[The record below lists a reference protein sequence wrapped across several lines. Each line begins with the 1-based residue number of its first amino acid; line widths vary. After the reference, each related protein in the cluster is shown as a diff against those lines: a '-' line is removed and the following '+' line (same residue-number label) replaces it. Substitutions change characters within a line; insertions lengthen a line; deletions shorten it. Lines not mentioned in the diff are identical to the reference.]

1 VQPGKA
7 GYTLRSHGSN
17 TAGVWRVQSSIRRV
31 GIPRAL
37 SHHTRG
43 ALWDAYFSALGIQ
56 TVLSPK
62 TSRAIIDEG
71 CRLAV
76 DETCLSVKV
85 ALGHVAWLSERCD
98 AVLVPRYVSVGRGER
113 ECSKFWG
120 ICDIVRNSVPGVEL
134 LTYSV
139 DAMHR
144 THARTTER
152 GELYRL
158 ARRLGASR
166 PKAAYAVARALS
178 AHRRERAERVGTNP
192 ARTATGEH
200 PRVLVVGHAYNLY
213 DDAIGQPIV
222 RELERQGCDVVDSES
237 VDHRLA
243 ARLAHKA
250 SPSLYWTNS
259 RQLLGSV
266 EYWRDHV
273 DGIVFL
279 VTFPCG
285 PDSLVTELAVRRMKD
300 VPVVTLIVDEHSG
313 ETGLQTRLESF
324 ADILRMRRE
333 GRAPGCGAAVA

>member
-1 VQPGKA
+1 
-7 GYTLRSHGSN
+7 
-17 TAGVWRVQSSIRRV
+17 
-31 GIPRAL
+31 
-37 SHHTRG
+37 
-43 ALWDAYFSALGIQ
+43 
-56 TVLSPK
+56 
-62 TSRAIIDEG
+62 
-71 CRLAV
+71 
-76 DETCLSVKV
+76 
-85 ALGHVAWLSERCD
+85 
-98 AVLVPRYVSVGRGER
+98 
-113 ECSKFWG
+113 
-120 ICDIVRNSVPGVEL
+120 

-139 DAMHR
+139 DVTHR

-178 AHRRERAERVGTNP
+178 AHRRELAERVSAADSGRP
-192 ARTATGEH
+192 TGSER

-222 RELERQGCDVVDSES
+222 RELARQGCDVVDSES

-243 ARLAHKA
+243 ARLAHRA

-273 DGIVFL
+273 DGIIFL

-300 VPVVTLIVDEHSG
+300 VPVVTLIIDEHSG

-333 GRAPGCGAAVA
+333 GHVPGGGVAVA

>member
-1 VQPGKA
+1 M
-7 GYTLRSHGSN
+7 
-17 TAGVWRVQSSIRRV
+17 WE
-31 GIPRAL
+31 
-37 SHHTRG
+37 
-43 ALWDAYFSALGIQ
+43 AYFSALGIQ
-56 TVLSPK
+56 TVLSPP

-85 ALGHVAWLSERCD
+85 ALGHVAWLADRCD

-120 ICDIVRNSVPGVEL
+120 ICDIVRNSVPDIEL

-139 DAMHR
+139 DVAHK

-158 ARRLGASR
+158 ARELGASR
-166 PKAAYAVARALS
+166 PKAAYAVARALR
-178 AHRRERAERVGTNP
+178 AHRRSRAERVAASTP
-192 ARTATGEH
+192 ALAIAGER

-222 RELERQGCDVVDSES
+222 RELERQGCEVVDSES
-237 VDHRLA
+237 VDHALA
-243 ARLAHKA
+243 ARLARKA

-266 EYWRDHV
+266 EYWRDRV

-300 VPVVTLIVDEHSG
+300 IPVVTLIIDEHSG

-324 ADILRMRRE
+324 ADILRMRRD
-333 GRAPGCGAAVA
+333 GAAPGCGVAVA